1 MPPTRRIVVSFGCS
15 EELLWRRPFPQMGD
29 RDAALCVD
37 ISPCQH
43 SAEGAIPPT
52 VAFRPATMPRSQPY
66 GWRGSKGPCRTGGK
80 PVKARRQKAAPPKRR
95 NGPKA
100 VRRRRPEDPLLLFS
114 VLCGSWAEKLGAV
127 NGDAVRELAM
137 QFLALAEK
145 RGTTAETA
153 ATAPS
158 RNRRTTQQQEKHTFR
173 VALQLAQLSVWS
185 RWKLNNL

>member
-1 MPPTRRIVVSFGCS
+1 MPTQR
-15 EELLWRRPFPQMGD
+15 
-29 RDAALCVD
+29 
-37 ISPCQH
+37 
-43 SAEGAIPPT
+43 
-52 VAFRPATMPRSQPY
+52 
-66 GWRGSKGPCRTGGK
+66 RGSHPPDCGVPASYDASFPAIWVEAMKEPSRTGGK
-80 PVKARRQKAAPPKRR
+80 PVKARRQKAAPPKHR

-158 RNRRTTQQQEKHTFR
+158 RDRRTTQQQEKHTFR